1 MYLRVRRGEQ
11 RQWSDR
17 LIDPP
22 DDAIFWYRR
31 TDEHRWLSMSAQ
43 ERRRWIA
50 GQLWN
55 CRDTMPGDLCVELD
69 LPQGSSY
76 ATGARQLRRESR
88 EAA

>member
-1 MYLRVRRGEQ
+1 MGDFGEI
-11 RQWSDR
+11 
-17 LIDPP
+17 IDPP